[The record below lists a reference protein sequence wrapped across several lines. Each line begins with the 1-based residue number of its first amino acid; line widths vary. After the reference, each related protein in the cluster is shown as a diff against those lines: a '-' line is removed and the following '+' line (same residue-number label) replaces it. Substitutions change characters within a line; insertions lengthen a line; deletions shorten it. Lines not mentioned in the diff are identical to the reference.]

1 MSAAAGRLTAA
12 VGRFNYKKWA
22 FLYKY
27 HQNFSGSSTPLFH
40 FSVGL
45 MVFGMFND
53 SKRRK
58 DKLRAQAYNFRKER
72 VMDAITK
79 GWQAERDQQD
89 LNISELEAAVYRVR
103 TSNWADDLKEEDGS
117 AWPTKF
123 AGLPH
128 FHDGSGSGPFPA
140 SQ

>member
-1 MSAAAGRLTAA
+1 MAARLTSA
-12 VGRFNYKKWA
+12 VGRFNYNKWV

-27 HQNFSGSSTPLFH
+27 HQNFSGTSTPLFH
-40 FSVGL
+40 FAIGL

-58 DKLRAQAYNFRKER
+58 DKLHAQAYNFRRER

-89 LNISELEAAVYRVR
+89 LNVAELEAAVYRAR
-103 TSNWADDLKEEDGS
+103 TGAWADDLKNEDGT
-117 AWPTKF
+117 AWPTQF
-123 AGLPH
+123 AGMPL
-128 FHDGSGSGPFPA
+128 FHDGTGSVLPK
-140 SQ
+140 SS